1 MRIDSH
7 GHFML
12 LRWVMRSSGPAHV
25 IDHLAV
31 MRWTMALF
39 FLVAGIAHLYRP
51 VPFLTVTPFWVPFA
65 REVILVTGLCEI
77 AGAVALLAPP
87 TRKAAG
93 WMLALY
99 AACVFPANIKHLVD
113 SIGPDGWP
121 HPFWYHGPRMLLQPV
136 LVWWALYCSGVTEW
150 LPVSRARSRG

>member
-1 MRIDSH
+1 MQ
-7 GHFML
+7 
-12 LRWVMRSSGPAHV
+12 RSAGYTRATP
-25 IDHLAV
+25 HLTV
-31 MRWTMALF
+31 MRWLMALF
-39 FLVAGIAHLYRP
+39 YLGAGIAHLYRP
-51 VPFLTVTPFWVPFA
+51 EPFLTITPAWVPFA

-77 AGAVALLAPP
+77 AGALALLVPT

-99 AACVFPANIKHLVD
+99 AACVFPANIKHLLD

-136 LVWWALYCSGVTEW
+136 LVWWALYSSGVTTW
-150 LPVSRARSRG
+150 LPAGRARSGV